1 MKVTEKSLRRR
12 KVLSGNAHCGLFY
25 ANMISQR
32 GQFCCMV
39 LDASHSTVLWLFW
52 SMWFSLQFNSWPKSF
67 LSSRNSLFTGP
78 CEYWAKFLAPSS
90 FGQKTTPCKKN
101 SKGKHFSNIKAKSVF
116 EFDSPTIFWQKC
128 PDFKSNHPD
137 SILPFGL
144 LMQLSSKT
152 LCTHSITCKFI
163 CSCIHLMSTFRCTC
177 NLS

>member
-52 SMWFSLQFNSWPKSF
+52 SMWFFACNLILGPKDFKFKESSLYWSLWI
-67 LSSRNSLFTGP
+67 LS
-78 CEYWAKFLAPSS
+78 EIPSS
-90 FGQKTTPCKKN
+90 VHFWAENNTLQKN

>member
-1 MKVTEKSLRRR
+1 MRIVVCSMQTWSHKGGSFIAWYWMRATQLFCGYFDQCGFS
-12 KVLSGNAHCGLFY
+12 NA
-25 ANMISQR
+25 I
-32 GQFCCMV
+32 
-39 LDASHSTVLWLFW
+39 
-52 SMWFSLQFNSWPKSF
+52 SF
-67 LSSRNSLFTGP
+67 LAKQIFKFKESSLYWSLWILSEIP
-78 CEYWAKFLAPSS
+78 SSVHYWAENNTL
-90 FGQKTTPCKKN
+90 QKN

-128 PDFKSNHPD
+128 PDFKSKHPD